1 MGCFEAGA
9 LAAHH
14 EQKNPAGGEGFCKSD
29 QPDSQFGS
37 AVHQAE
43 EIENVVGL
51 GADWFAL
58 LRDQVTLVDFDHGD
72 ALLGDQFLDQPLA
85 ALRIGFE
92 IAGTLQGGGEQLGA
106 KRSCWRVGGSQL
118 LQL

>member
-1 MGCFEAGA
+1 MGRFEAGS
-9 LAAHH
+9 LPAHH
-14 EQKNPAGGEGFCKSD
+14 QEEHSTARKGFCEPD

-51 GADWFAL
+51 GTDRFTL
-58 LRDQVTLVDFDHGD
+58 LGDQVPLADLDDGD
-72 ALLGDQFLDQPLA
+72 ALLGDQFFDQPLA

-92 IAGTLQGGGEQLGA
+92 IAGTLHGGGKQLGA
-106 KRSCWRVGGSQL
+106 ECS
-118 LQL
+118 